1 MEVEGRTPG
10 NLPAAARGAALLPA
24 LLSLACGENPA
35 GPPEPPEPPEPPA
48 APVATAVTV
57 CEGGR
62 AFRFPCEGVDLVGRV
77 SLPNLTPGRTP
88 GGSRERWFT
97 NDIWGWTDP
106 QTGVEYALVGRHDGL
121 AIVDLSTPVEPRPVA
136 FMPSAASHSLW
147 RDMKVYAD
155 HVFVVSESTGHGV
168 QVLDLTRLRGL
179 TDFTELQADAR
190 YQDVSAVH
198 NIAINEETGFAYAVG
213 SNSGG
218 ETCSGGLHMIDVSSP
233 QNPTFAGCHAEEGT
247 GRRGAGYTH
256 DVQCV
261 VYRGPDAEHAG
272 REICVG
278 SNEDAIVLFDVT
290 DKANPTTLS
299 TARYADYGYVHQG
312 WLSEDHR
319 YFYQNDE
326 ADEYTNQVS
335 RTRMLVWDLTDLDD
349 PVLAAEH
356 LGPTG
361 AIDHNIYVHEGLI
374 YHSNYTF
381 GVRILDISDPLSPRE
396 VGYFDTVPEHDETN
410 FDGSWSTYPYFES
423 GLFVVTSKDEGLF
436 VLRLRQGLKR

>member
-1 MEVEGRTPG
+1 MFEE
-10 NLPAAARGAALLPA
+10 
-24 LLSLACGENPA
+24 
-35 GPPEPPEPPEPPA
+35 
-48 APVATAVTV
+48 TAVYD
-57 CEGGR
+57 
-62 AFRFPCEGVDLVGRV
+62 GVF
-77 SLPNLTPGRTP
+77 S
-88 GGSRERWFT
+88 S
-97 NDIWGWTDP
+97 
-106 QTGVEYALVGRHDGL
+106 
-121 AIVDLSTPVEPRPVA
+121 
-136 FMPSAASHSLW
+136 
-147 RDMKVYAD
+147 
-155 HVFVVSESTGHGV
+155 
-168 QVLDLTRLRGL
+168 
-179 TDFTELQADAR
+179 
-190 YQDVSAVH
+190 H
-198 NIAINEETGFAYAVG
+198 NIVINEETGFAYAVG

-218 ETCSGGLHMIDVSSP
+218 ETCGGGLHMIDVSSP
-233 QNPTFAGCHAEEGT
+233 QSPMFAGCHAEEGT
-247 GRRGAGYTH
+247 GRRGAGYTQ

-278 SNEDAIVLFDVT
+278 SNEDAIVLSDVT